1 MSLAPLFKLSFL
13 NRAQRHVQEDVT
25 TLSLEQL
32 STGQCLSS
40 PASRSVWKSGVG
52 LSSPTKGCAMKA
64 LPLLLLPLAI
74 TACATP
80 ESRLRTGLVEAGLSK
95 KQSGCMAGQMA
106 DKLSLGQMMKL
117 SSLRKLKEDSVKD
130 MSVRQFLRNVRAL
143 EDPEILSITSKAAVG
158 CALFG

>member
-1 MSLAPLFKLSFL
+1 
-13 NRAQRHVQEDVT
+13 
-25 TLSLEQL
+25 
-32 STGQCLSS
+32 
-40 PASRSVWKSGVG
+40 
-52 LSSPTKGCAMKA
+52 MKA

-95 KQSGCMAGQMA
+95 KQSGGMAGQMA
-106 DKLSLGQMMKL
+106 NKLSLGQMMKL
-117 SSLRKLKEDSVKD
+117 SSLGKFKEDSVKD